1 MKKKEIAKKLK
12 KIDKQKIKRPRMVP
26 LISGINSNEF
36 DIVNKED
43 EKKHILNKFY
53 TKDCNLI

>member
-36 DIVNKED
+36 DIVNKEE
-43 EKKHILNKFY
+43 EKKHIFNKVY
-53 TKDCNLI
+53 PKEGN